1 MRNPGLRMLSAMNH
15 VAPRSA
21 IGRVVRYNGGPVAF
35 AKKLGLAHQQA
46 CLWVKQGYAPPEHYL
61 SMEDLLPST
70 VSLRDLLLDLRRYRR
85 ARRTA

>member
-1 MRNPGLRMLSAMNH
+1 
-15 VAPRSA
+15 
-21 IGRVVRYNGGPVAF
+21 
-35 AKKLGLAHQQA
+35 
-46 CLWVKQGYAPPEHYL
+46 VKQGYAPPEHYL